1 MQQTGTRELIA
12 GRYRLEERHPVEGFS
27 SDSPIEIYNAVD
39 EPLERP
45 VTVQML
51 SDQAARSNDIRRIFL
66 RHGQLAASL
75 HHPYVDGVYDAGE
88 WQGRLFWVMARTGE
102 LTAASLYKGSSRPP
116 DVAGA
121 LLVTRQAAQALQ
133 AARDAGLT
141 DWTFSHQAV
150 RLSPQGDVRLAILE
164 GLDRLPGAGLAS
176 SKPEDD
182 PSALGALLRLML
194 VGRADTG
201 AIVSGLPLPIV
212 ALLDR
217 MQTGGL
223 TGAGNVAAAI
233 SGIEAAATQPTE
245 AYQPGQQPNQPPSVT
260 PVPLPYYGPS
270 DGESELVAVPPAS
283 TVEFHNAPTLAA
295 TAVSAPARDAAPA
308 VAQPYVP
315 PAPAQARQRR
325 LLPVIPVVLLLLLGG
340 VALALALRPTS
351 AAGTAPA
358 TRTGVVAAPDLRRK
372 SLAEAETILGAAG
385 LRLARREPMYNA
397 DVPTNA
403 VALQE
408 PDPGTP
414 LQSDDIVTVT
424 LSLGA
429 QTPPTSTA
437 VRPSPTQAPKQQPA
451 ANPTPPASAPK
462 SNPNSKP
469 PSKEEEKDREKKDK

>member
-1 MQQTGTRELIA
+1 MQTGTRELIA
-12 GRYRLEERHPVEGFS
+12 GRYRLEERHPLEGFP
-27 SDSPIEIYNAVD
+27 SDSPIEMYNAVD

-51 SDQAARSNDIRRIFL
+51 SEQAARSNNIRRIFL

-88 WQGRLFWVMARTGE
+88 WQGRPFWIMARTGA

-121 LLVTRQAAQALQ
+121 LLVTRQAAEALQ
-133 AARDAGLT
+133 ATRDAGLT

-182 PSALGALLRLML
+182 PAALGALLRLML
-194 VGRADTG
+194 VGRADSG

-223 TGAGNVAAAI
+223 TGAGHVAAAV
-233 SGIEAAATQPTE
+233 SAIEAAASQPTE
-245 AYQPGQQPNQPPSVT
+245 AYQAGQPPSVT
-260 PVPLPYYGPS
+260 PIPLPYYGPS
-270 DGESELVAVPPAS
+270 DGEPQLVAVPPAS
-283 TVEFHNAPTLAA
+283 TVELHNAPTLAA
-295 TAVSAPARDAAPA
+295 TALPEPARDKAPA

-315 PAPAQARQRR
+315 PASAQARQRR

-351 AAGTAPA
+351 AAGTAPEMRNG
-358 TRTGVVAAPDLRRK
+358 TVAAPDVRRK
-372 SLAEAETILGAAG
+372 SLADAETTLGAVG
-385 LRLARREPMYNA
+385 LRLARRAPVYNA

-414 LQSDDIVTVT
+414 LQPGELVTVT

-437 VRPSPTQAPKQQPA
+437 AQPLPTQAPQQPA
-451 ANPTPPASAPK
+451 SNPA
-462 SNPNSKP
+462 PNSKP
-469 PSKEEEKDREKKDK
+469 VPPGKEKDREKKDK